1 MTARAGESIV
11 FRGYRDEVWTALQ
24 RAMNEGGAWDGRAV
38 RVHHP
43 PFVVTIDINAQLAGY
58 ASEVETRLRAAFPNP
73 RTIRFRMVRQAWKSR
88 LAQHLGLHDVE
99 VGDAAFDAA
108 FWIRAHDAEAVRRLL
123 SDPELRD
130 GLVRSPAWVV
140 EVRDDD
146 GWFGQEFPAGVD
158 MLLLEAPGRVADP
171 EAIGTMY
178 DAMARLLD
186 GLAREDAEAAE

>member
-1 MTARAGESIV
+1 V

-24 RAMNEGGAWDGRAV
+24 RAMNEDGAWDGRAV

-43 PFVVTIDINAQLAGY
+43 PFVVTVDVNAQLAGY

-73 RTIRFRMVRQAWKSR
+73 RKLRFRMVRQAWKSR
-88 LAQHLGLHDVE
+88 LAQRLGLHDVE
-99 VGDAAFDAA
+99 VGDPAFDAA
-108 FWIRAHDAEAVRRLL
+108 FWIRAHDADPVRRLL
-123 SDPELRD
+123 SDPKLRD
-130 GLVRSPAWVV
+130 DLAGSPAWLV

-158 MLLLEAPGRVADP
+158 MLLLEAPGRVTDP
-171 EAIGTMY
+171 EAIGAMY

-186 GLAREDAEAAE
+186 GIAEQEAESAE